1 MSLALSRSCFCVGRS
16 AWQFA
21 SQDPGRSPW
30 PGRATGVLLGDRIAK
45 KVRIAWSK
53 SSFVFQILKQN
64 HLLITPFSAALSSAA
79 TSTGATTPP
88 RTRRCGAEPAPHAR
102 LPKTRCLKQQQGR
115 LRLERRR
122 RRRVVLC
129 WARGRERLCWEV
141 RGEKEGREEKALFF
155 FSFFFSCPFF
165 DDADLCFRRSS
176 AFIDQLAPFPPLPP
190 SPPCLPPPLPFP
202 PLPSPPPCLVSLRFF
217 VFEIT

>member
-1 MSLALSRSCFCVGRS
+1 MSLALSRSYFCVGRS

-21 SQDPGRSPW
+21 SQEPGRSPW
-30 PGRATGVLLGDRIAK
+30 PGRATVVLLGDRIAK
-45 KVRIAWSK
+45 NVRIAWSK

-79 TSTGATTPP
+79 TSSGATTPP

-102 LPKTRCLKQQQGR
+102 LPRPRCLKQQQGR

-129 WARGRERLCWEV
+129 WAGGRERLCWEV
-141 RGEKEGREEKALFF
+141 RGEKEGREKESSFLLLLLF
-155 FSFFFSCPFF
+155 
-165 DDADLCFRRSS
+165 
-176 AFIDQLAPFPPLPP
+176 
-190 SPPCLPPPLPFP
+190 LPFP
-202 PLPSPPPCLVSLRFF
+202 
-217 VFEIT
+217 

>member
-1 MSLALSRSCFCVGRS
+1 MSLALSRSYFCVGRS

-21 SQDPGRSPW
+21 SQEPGRSPW

-102 LPKTRCLKQQQGR
+102 LPKPRCLKQQQGR

-155 FSFFFSCPFF
+155 FFFFFFSCPFF
-165 DDADLCFRRSS
+165 DDDDLCFRRSS
-176 AFIDQLAPFPPLPP
+176 AFIDQLAPFPPPL
-190 SPPCLPPPLPFP
+190 PCL
-202 PLPSPPPCLVSLRFF
+202 SAILRFRNYIEYMN
-217 VFEIT
+217 VCDTV